1 MANKKRRKLNS
12 RAFKKMLRM
21 RAAAMSK
28 IRAAAAKGLADAN
41 SEAVENVE
49 LKKAAQNQ
57 DGVNEPPQQLDP
69 LERIFLFQSSNVET
83 ANLQAVEIKRECPD
97 EFESNTNRLDL
108 ELDVECGPKTHKQQL
123 HNLVI
128 DNVNPEESSSSCKRS
143 ARIKMKEAVN
153 QEKILQAIQA
163 KNQRKENDQKEIED
177 GNVEDI
183 EEEQDH
189 NQEEEDQHE
198 HNAEPADQLNLN
210 YLPENEQQNQELEIK
225 TEDQTEQQFEEIEH
239 DESNKHNLEQL
250 HKPTN
255 SIENEKENKRHYN
268 QKKVLQH
275 EDLLIELERVPTVE
289 NTETKRKR
297 GRPRKPLDA
306 TSSVVTEKRK
316 RGRPRKS
323 LDATPSVVTEKRKR
337 GRPPKPRNDNN
348 VVTTGKRKRGR
359 PRKEDSVSQIVDIP
373 VAPIQEEYEEESE
386 DEYTVFISE
395 EVMEDPIHLEIQGV
409 INFLV

>member
-1 MANKKRRKLNS
+1 
-12 RAFKKMLRM
+12 
-21 RAAAMSK
+21 MSK
-28 IRAAAAKGLADAN
+28 IRAAAKGLADAN
-41 SEAVENVE
+41 SEAGENVE

-83 ANLQAVEIKRECPD
+83 ANLQAVEIKKECPD

-108 ELDVECGPKTHKQQL
+108 ELDVECGPKTHKQKL

-128 DNVNPEESSSSCKRS
+128 DNVIPEESTSSCKRS

-163 KNQRKENDQKEIED
+163 KNQRKESDQMEIED

-189 NQEEEDQHE
+189 DQEEDQHE
-198 HNAEPADQLNLN
+198 NNAEPADQLNMN
-210 YLPENEQQNQELEIK
+210 FLPENEQQNQELEIK

-239 DESNKHNLEQL
+239 DESEHNSGHSHE
-250 HKPTN
+250 PTN
-255 SIENEKENKRHYN
+255 SIENEKENKSHYN
-268 QKKVLQH
+268 QNKVLQH
-275 EDLLIELERVPTVE
+275 EDLLIELESVQTVE
-289 NTETKRKR
+289 NAEPKRKR
-297 GRPRKPLDA
+297 GRPRKPLDD
-306 TSSVVTEKRK
+306 TPSVVTEKRK
-316 RGRPRKS
+316 RGRPPKP

-359 PRKEDSVSQIVDIP
+359 PRKEVSVSQIVDIP
-373 VAPIQEEYEEESE
+373 VAPMQEENEEESE